1 MKYSFKGSAA
11 LVSGGGSGI
20 GEAAAK
26 LLAANGVK
34 VVVSDRDAA
43 AAERV
48 VAAIAAAGGTA
59 VAHVGDVAKPE
70 TAQSAVDCAIK
81 HFGALHL
88 AFNNAG
94 VGEATRPLVEM
105 TPQEWQ
111 QVIDINLSGVMHGMR
126 AQIPA
131 MLEAGGGAIVNMS
144 SILGLVGD
152 PGAPA
157 YVAAKHG
164 VTGLTR
170 STALAYAGKGVRIN
184 SIHPGYIDTP
194 MLSGLA
200 PELMT
205 VLVGRHAIGRLGHA
219 DEVAHAAVF
228 LLSEGAGFMVGAT
241 LEVDGGYTAA

>member
-1 MKYSFKGSAA
+1 MKYRFKGNVA

-34 VVVSDRDAA
+34 VTVSDRDAA

-48 VAAIAAAGGTA
+48 VAAIAAAGGSA

-70 TAQSAVDCAIK
+70 TAQSAVECAIR

-94 VGEATRPLVEM
+94 VGEAARPLVEM

-111 QVIDINLSGVMHGMR
+111 QIIDINLGGVMHGMR

-131 MLEAGGGAIVNMS
+131 MLQAGGGAIVNMS

-170 STALAYAGKGVRIN
+170 STALAYASQGVRIN

-194 MLSGLA
+194 LLSGLA
-200 PELMT
+200 PEHMKA
-205 VLVGRHAIGRLGHA
+205 LVGRHAIGRLGHA